1 MDNFLLTLLLFFF
14 VICILYAVSQYM
26 VNELFHFL
34 HLFIRRRDV
43 IFSTI
48 AVIFLPGT
56 ILHELSHYLAA
67 TVLRLQVGEVHIMPA
82 WKENNLQLGRVTYRK
97 ADVVRS
103 ITVGVAPFFGA
114 LFFFWFVGA
123 FHLFPSTNIVLTLF
137 FGYLLFSVSAN
148 MFSSK
153 QDLVDLIYIIPI
165 CVVAGAVF
173 YITNVRIN
181 VSVPDVWLQNITN
194 LLQTI
199 NIYITISIAINII
212 MILVFKSFKIFRR

>member
-1 MDNFLLTLLLFFF
+1 MDSLLFTFTLSIIEIF
-14 VICILYAVSQYM
+14 VLYFVSRYM
-26 VNELFHFL
+26 LNELFHFL

-67 TVLRLQVGEVHIMPA
+67 TVLFLQVGEVQIMPS
-82 WKENNLQLGRVTYRK
+82 WRENHLQLGRVTYRK

-103 ITVGVAPFFGA
+103 IIVGVAPFFGA
-114 LFFFWFVGA
+114 FFFYWFVGA
-123 FHLFPSTNIVLTLF
+123 LHLFPNANNVLTIF

-153 QDLVDLIYIIPI
+153 QDLVDLIYIIPFFLI
-165 CVVAGAVF
+165 VGVLF
-173 YITNVRIN
+173 YITNVRISL
-181 VSVPDVWLQNITN
+181 SVPDTWLQNMAD
-194 LLQTI
+194 LLQRV
-199 NIYITISIAINII
+199 NIYITISIAIHTV
-212 MILVFKSFKIFRR
+212 MIVIFKSLKVFRK

>member
-34 HLFIRRRDV
+34 YLFIRRRDV

-82 WKENNLQLGRVTYRK
+82 WKENNLQLGRVTYKK
-97 ADVVRS
+97 ADAMRS
-103 ITVGVAPFFGA
+103 IAVGVAPFFGA

-123 FHLFPSTNIVLTLF
+123 FYLFLHTNI
-137 FGYLLFSVSAN
+137 
-148 MFSSK
+148 
-153 QDLVDLIYIIPI
+153 
-165 CVVAGAVF
+165 
-173 YITNVRIN
+173 
-181 VSVPDVWLQNITN
+181 
-194 LLQTI
+194 
-199 NIYITISIAINII
+199 
-212 MILVFKSFKIFRR
+212 

>member
-1 MDNFLLTLLLFFF
+1 MDSFLLAFFLF
-14 VICILYAVSQYM
+14 ITAILILYVVSRYM
-26 VNELFHFL
+26 LTELFHFL
-34 HLFIRRRDV
+34 HLFIRRRDL

-67 TVLRLQVGEVHIMPA
+67 TILFLQVGEIHIMPS
-82 WKENNLQLGRVTYRK
+82 WKENHLQLGRVTYRK

-103 ITVGVAPFFGA
+103 IIVGVAPFFGA

-123 FHLFPSTNIVLTLF
+123 FHLFPSVHIAITLF
-137 FGYLLFSVSAN
+137 FGYLLFSISAN

-165 CVVAGAVF
+165 CLITGTIF
-173 YITNVRIN
+173 YITNMKI
-181 VSVPDVWLQNITN
+181 SVEIPSLWLQNIAN
-194 LLQTI
+194 HLRTI
-199 NIYITISIAINII
+199 NIYITISIAIHII
-212 MILVFKSFKIFRR
+212 MILIFRSCKIFKR